1 LYLNGAG
8 GCSGPDA
15 LLRDACA
22 GTRQNLAYFGVIPDA
37 AAAAA
42 AAAVAASDSDGKLSD
57 RDLASAG
64 TKLDGKGGSD
74 DSDGAVGRSV
84 EAAQMSRFC
93 GVSVSLQQQDLRYVR
108 PKATRTTRTEL

>member
-1 LYLNGAG
+1 MYLNGAG
-8 GCSGPDA
+8 GCSAPDA

-42 AAAVAASDSDGKLSD
+42 AASDSDGKLSD